1 MASETNN
8 TPVAEM
14 SYSDAILELEDIL
27 RKIQSPDCDID
38 SLAAFTSRALQL
50 LTHCKERLTKTDEE
64 VKRCLEE
71 LNV

>member
-38 SLAAFTSRALQL
+38 SLAALTSRALKL

-64 VKRCLEE
+64 VKRCLEN
-71 LNV
+71 LNI